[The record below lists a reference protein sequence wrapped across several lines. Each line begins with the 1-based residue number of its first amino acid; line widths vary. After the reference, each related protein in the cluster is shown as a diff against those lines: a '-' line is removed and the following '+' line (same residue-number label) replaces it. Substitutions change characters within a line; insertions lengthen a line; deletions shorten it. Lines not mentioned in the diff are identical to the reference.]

1 MIEGRRPER
10 SVVLRNGSIVLV
22 VGLVLTI
29 AFLLVALRGATTG
42 VIRPD
47 ATPAAEAEAGG
58 G

>member
-10 SVVLRNGSIVLV
+10 SIVLRNGSIVLV

-47 ATPAAEAEAGG
+47 ATPPAEAGAG

>member
-1 MIEGRRPER
+1 M
-10 SVVLRNGSIVLV
+10 LRNGSIVLV

-47 ATPAAEAEAGG
+47 ATPPAEAGAG